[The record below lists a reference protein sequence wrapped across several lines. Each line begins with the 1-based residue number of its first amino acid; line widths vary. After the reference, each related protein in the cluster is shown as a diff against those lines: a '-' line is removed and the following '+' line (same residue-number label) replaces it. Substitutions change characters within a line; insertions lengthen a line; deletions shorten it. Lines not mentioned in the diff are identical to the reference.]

1 MKKNKNKYLAI
12 YERIREDIVSGV
24 YPKNTKLPSKRNIS
38 DEYGVSVITTEHA
51 YELLAEEGYILP
63 IEKKGYFV
71 IYSPDSFFDV
81 ASANINEEIGKSP
94 YNRTKNQGN
103 TVLSTNYI
111 NKFDDYEL
119 SFSQYARM
127 MRRVLSTYG
136 DELTLKSPGFG
147 TEHFRKTLA
156 AYLRRS
162 RRIDVDHNRIIIGS
176 GAEYLYSMIVKVLGR
191 GLTYGIENP
200 SYEKIGY
207 VYKSEGVRCR
217 MLNLG
222 NEGIESEALWK
233 ADVNVLHITPYR
245 SYPSGVTA
253 SASKKHEYLK
263 WCNEKNAIIIED
275 DFESEFSPSR
285 RPEET
290 VFYLNHGKNVIYVNT
305 FTKTIGSFIRT
316 AYMVLPEN
324 LVSLF
329 NEKMSYCACTVPTPE
344 QYVISELIDSGEFE
358 RHINRV
364 RRKRRESLRVN
375 EIAK

>member
-1 MKKNKNKYLAI
+1 MKKNKNKYLSI

-24 YPKNTKLPSKRNIS
+24 YPKNSKLPSKRNIS

-81 ASANINEEIGKSP
+81 AGAGFNEE
-94 YNRTKNQGN
+94 NAKNSYVRSKNTGN
-103 TVLSTNYI
+103 TVLSAGYI

-136 DELTLKSPGFG
+136 DELTVRSPGFG

-191 GLTYGIENP
+191 ELTYGIENP

-222 NEGIESEALWK
+222 NEGIESDALWK
-233 ADVNVLHITPYR
+233 SDVNVLHITPYR

-305 FTKTIGSFIRT
+305 FTKTIGAFIRT

-324 LVSLF
+324 LVPVF

-364 RRKRRESLRVN
+364 RRKRREIIRVN
-375 EIAK
+375 EIVK

>member
-324 LVSLF
+324 LVSFF